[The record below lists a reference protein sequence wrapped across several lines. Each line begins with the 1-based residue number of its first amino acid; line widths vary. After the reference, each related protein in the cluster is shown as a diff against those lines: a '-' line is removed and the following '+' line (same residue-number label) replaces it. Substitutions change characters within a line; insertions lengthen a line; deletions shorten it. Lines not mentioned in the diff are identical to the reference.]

1 MAAGMKDVASL
12 AGVAVGTVS
21 NVLNHPDLVR
31 PLTRARVEA
40 AMEQLGFIPNGSARQ
55 LRAGRSRCLGLVV
68 LDVTNPFF
76 TEVARGVE
84 DYAQAAGYAVIL
96 CNSDEADDKERRYLR
111 VLEEQRVRGILITP
125 VHGRAP
131 ELRRIRERGTPVVLL
146 DRPGSAG
153 QCSVAVDDRRGGEI
167 AVSHLLGLGHRRI
180 ALVNGPVAI
189 RQCADR
195 RRGALRA
202 VERAGLDPA
211 AVLTEVTVPA
221 MNARAG
227 AAAADELL
235 GRGPR
240 PTAVF
245 GTNDMLAL
253 GLLRRL
259 GQAGVAVPGDLAVVG
274 YDDIEFAADAAVP
287 LTSVRQPK
295 YQLGRAAAELLLD
308 EADRPDQHE
317 HRRIVFKPELV
328 ARASSGAAASPGL
341 AAPRSQDHGDHRQR
355 ELAVRG
361 LRLAAQEVAGPGE
374 QPGPFGLLHDQEVRV
389 RADGGQQ
396 RIGGAGHAVP
406 ELAHLGRGEQVRARS
421 EQPLLPGLSLAVA
434 PPRQRDAGLALAD
447 LGQPGHPADPVV
459 VHVPQPGEHAARPEH
474 PGDLGQR
481 AVHVEPV
488 HGLAGQHGVQAGIG
502 QRDLLG
508 APRRRTH
515 RGHRPPQLGQH
526 LRVGLHRGH
535 LGAQAGQLRGQ
546 LAGTSPDVGDPD
558 RLAVPHRLQ
567 RPPDGGLG
575 IAGAVLGVGGR
586 GGAER

>member
-1 MAAGMKDVASL
+1 MTRLPLAAESLSVPGVYHENAEGGLSQHVKGERSGGRMAAGMKDVASL

-40 AMEQLGFIPNGSARQ
+40 AMEELGFIPNGSARQ

-131 ELRRIRERGTPVVLL
+131 ELRRIRDRGTPVVLL

-167 AVSHLLGLGHRRI
+167 AVSHLLELGHRRI

-211 AVLTEVTVPA
+211 AVLAEVTVPA

-235 GRGPR
+235 SVGPSGAAGR

-245 GTNDMLAL
+245 CTNDMLAL

-308 EADRPDQHE
+308 EADRPDEHE
-317 HRRIVFKPELV
+317 HRRFVFKPELV
-328 ARASSGAAASPGL
+328 ARASSGAVSSPVS
-341 AAPRSQDHGDHRQR
+341 A
-355 ELAVRG
+355 
-361 LRLAAQEVAGPGE
+361 
-374 QPGPFGLLHDQEVRV
+374 
-389 RADGGQQ
+389 
-396 RIGGAGHAVP
+396 
-406 ELAHLGRGEQVRARS
+406 
-421 EQPLLPGLSLAVA
+421 
-434 PPRQRDAGLALAD
+434 
-447 LGQPGHPADPVV
+447 
-459 VHVPQPGEHAARPEH
+459 
-474 PGDLGQR
+474 
-481 AVHVEPV
+481 
-488 HGLAGQHGVQAGIG
+488 
-502 QRDLLG
+502 
-508 APRRRTH
+508 
-515 RGHRPPQLGQH
+515 
-526 LRVGLHRGH
+526 
-535 LGAQAGQLRGQ
+535 
-546 LAGTSPDVGDPD
+546 
-558 RLAVPHRLQ
+558 
-567 RPPDGGLG
+567 
-575 IAGAVLGVGGR
+575 
-586 GGAER
+586 

>member
-245 GTNDMLAL
+245 CTNDMLAL

-259 GQAGVAVPGDLAVVG
+259 GQAGRGGTRGPRRSRLRRHRIRRRRRGPADLGAPAQVPAR
-274 YDDIEFAADAAVP
+274 P
-287 LTSVRQPK
+287 
-295 YQLGRAAAELLLD
+295 GRRRAPARRG
-308 EADRPDQHE
+308 RPA
-317 HRRIVFKPELV
+317 RP
-328 ARASSGAAASPGL
+328 ARAP
-341 AAPRSQDHGDHRQR
+341 PHRVQAR
-355 ELAVRG
+355 TS
-361 LRLAAQEVAGPGE
+361 
-374 QPGPFGLLHDQEVRV
+374 
-389 RADGGQQ
+389 RAGQQ
-396 RIGGAGHAVP
+396 R
-406 ELAHLGRGEQVRARS
+406 RS
-421 EQPLLPGLSLAVA
+421 
-434 PPRQRDAGLALAD
+434 R
-447 LGQPGHPADPVV
+447 QPG
-459 VHVPQPGEHAARPEH
+459 G
-474 PGDLGQR
+474 
-481 AVHVEPV
+481 
-488 HGLAGQHGVQAGIG
+488 
-502 QRDLLG
+502 
-508 APRRRTH
+508 
-515 RGHRPPQLGQH
+515 
-526 LRVGLHRGH
+526 
-535 LGAQAGQLRGQ
+535 
-546 LAGTSPDVGDPD
+546 
-558 RLAVPHRLQ
+558 
-567 RPPDGGLG
+567 
-575 IAGAVLGVGGR
+575 
-586 GGAER
+586 

>member
-131 ELRRIRERGTPVVLL
+131 ELRRIRDRGTPVVLL

-167 AVSHLLGLGHRRI
+167 AVSHLLELGHRRI

-211 AVLTEVTVPA
+211 AVLAEVTVPA

-227 AAAADELL
+227 AVAADELL
-235 GRGPR
+235 SVTPPTGGRR

-245 GTNDMLAL
+245 CANDMLAL

-295 YQLGRAAAELLLD
+295 YQLGRAGAELLLD
-308 EADRPDQHE
+308 EADRPDEHE
-317 HRRIVFKPELV
+317 HRRFVFKPELV
-328 ARASSGAAASPGL
+328 ARASSGAVSSPVS
-341 AAPRSQDHGDHRQR
+341 A
-355 ELAVRG
+355 
-361 LRLAAQEVAGPGE
+361 
-374 QPGPFGLLHDQEVRV
+374 
-389 RADGGQQ
+389 
-396 RIGGAGHAVP
+396 
-406 ELAHLGRGEQVRARS
+406 
-421 EQPLLPGLSLAVA
+421 
-434 PPRQRDAGLALAD
+434 
-447 LGQPGHPADPVV
+447 
-459 VHVPQPGEHAARPEH
+459 
-474 PGDLGQR
+474 
-481 AVHVEPV
+481 
-488 HGLAGQHGVQAGIG
+488 
-502 QRDLLG
+502 
-508 APRRRTH
+508 
-515 RGHRPPQLGQH
+515 
-526 LRVGLHRGH
+526 
-535 LGAQAGQLRGQ
+535 
-546 LAGTSPDVGDPD
+546 
-558 RLAVPHRLQ
+558 
-567 RPPDGGLG
+567 
-575 IAGAVLGVGGR
+575 
-586 GGAER
+586 

>member
-227 AAAADELL
+227 AAAAVELL
-235 GRGPR
+235 GQGPGPR

-245 GTNDMLAL
+245 CTNDMLAL

-259 GQAGVAVPGDLAVVG
+259 GQAGVTVPADLAVVG

-317 HRRIVFKPELV
+317 HRRFVFKPELV
-328 ARASSGAAASPGL
+328 ARASSGAGAVAP
-341 AAPRSQDHGDHRQR
+341 AAPR
-355 ELAVRG
+355 
-361 LRLAAQEVAGPGE
+361 
-374 QPGPFGLLHDQEVRV
+374 
-389 RADGGQQ
+389 
-396 RIGGAGHAVP
+396 
-406 ELAHLGRGEQVRARS
+406 
-421 EQPLLPGLSLAVA
+421 
-434 PPRQRDAGLALAD
+434 
-447 LGQPGHPADPVV
+447 
-459 VHVPQPGEHAARPEH
+459 
-474 PGDLGQR
+474 
-481 AVHVEPV
+481 
-488 HGLAGQHGVQAGIG
+488 
-502 QRDLLG
+502 
-508 APRRRTH
+508 
-515 RGHRPPQLGQH
+515 
-526 LRVGLHRGH
+526 
-535 LGAQAGQLRGQ
+535 
-546 LAGTSPDVGDPD
+546 
-558 RLAVPHRLQ
+558 
-567 RPPDGGLG
+567 
-575 IAGAVLGVGGR
+575 
-586 GGAER
+586 

>member
-40 AMEQLGFIPNGSARQ
+40 AMEELGFIPNGSARQ

-125 VHGRAP
+125 VHGQAP
-131 ELRRIRERGTPVVLL
+131 ELPRIRDRGTPVVLL

-167 AVSHLLGLGHRRI
+167 AVRHLLELGHRSI

-211 AVLTEVTVPA
+211 AVLAEVTVPA

-227 AAAADELL
+227 AVAADELL
-235 GRGPR
+235 SVTPPTGGRR

-245 GTNDMLAL
+245 CANDMLAL

-295 YQLGRAAAELLLD
+295 YQLGQAGAELLLD
-308 EADRPDQHE
+308 EADRPDEHE
-317 HRRIVFKPELV
+317 HRRFVFKPELV
-328 ARASSGAAASPGL
+328 VRASSGS
-341 AAPRSQDHGDHRQR
+341 S
-355 ELAVRG
+355 ETVSS
-361 LRLAAQEVAGPGE
+361 
-374 QPGPFGLLHDQEVRV
+374 
-389 RADGGQQ
+389 
-396 RIGGAGHAVP
+396 VP
-406 ELAHLGRGEQVRARS
+406 A
-421 EQPLLPGLSLAVA
+421 
-434 PPRQRDAGLALAD
+434 
-447 LGQPGHPADPVV
+447 
-459 VHVPQPGEHAARPEH
+459 
-474 PGDLGQR
+474 
-481 AVHVEPV
+481 
-488 HGLAGQHGVQAGIG
+488 
-502 QRDLLG
+502 
-508 APRRRTH
+508 
-515 RGHRPPQLGQH
+515 
-526 LRVGLHRGH
+526 
-535 LGAQAGQLRGQ
+535 
-546 LAGTSPDVGDPD
+546 
-558 RLAVPHRLQ
+558 
-567 RPPDGGLG
+567 
-575 IAGAVLGVGGR
+575 
-586 GGAER
+586 

>member
-245 GTNDMLAL
+245 CTNDMLAL

-317 HRRIVFKPELV
+317 HRRFVFKPELV
-328 ARASSGAAASPGL
+328 ARASSGAAGQPG
-341 AAPRSQDHGDHRQR
+341 
-355 ELAVRG
+355 
-361 LRLAAQEVAGPGE
+361 RLAALAAFAPAATVTIGSVNSPCAVSGWLRRKSP
-374 QPGPFGLLHDQEVRV
+374 V
-389 RADGGQQ
+389 RASS
-396 RIGGAGHAVP
+396 
-406 ELAHLGRGEQVRARS
+406 RARS
-421 EQPLLPGLSLAVA
+421 ASSMTRRWECVPMVASRESAVRACPCPNSPTSAAANRSEPARAAA
-434 PPRQRDAGLALAD
+434 PAGT
-447 LGQPGHPADPVV
+447 G
-459 VHVPQPGEHAARPEH
+459 
-474 PGDLGQR
+474 
-481 AVHVEPV
+481 
-488 HGLAGQHGVQAGIG
+488 
-502 QRDLLG
+502 
-508 APRRRTH
+508 PRRRATWS
-515 RGHRPPQLGQH
+515 
-526 LRVGLHRGH
+526 
-535 LGAQAGQLRGQ
+535 A
-546 LAGTSPDVGDPD
+546 
-558 RLAVPHRLQ
+558 
-567 RPPDGGLG
+567 
-575 IAGAVLGVGGR
+575 
-586 GGAER
+586 

>member
-76 TEVARGVE
+76 TEVARGAE

-131 ELRRIRERGTPVVLL
+131 ELRRIRDRGTPVVLL

-167 AVSHLLGLGHRRI
+167 AASHLLELGHRSI

-195 RRGALRA
+195 RRGAFRA

-235 GRGPR
+235 GRGSARSGGDYPPKPPRGQR

-245 GTNDMLAL
+245 CTNDMLAL

-259 GQAGVAVPGDLAVVG
+259 HQAGMAVPADLAVVG

-308 EADRPDQHE
+308 EADRPGEHE

-328 ARASSGAAASPGL
+328 ARASSGLTGAAP
-341 AAPRSQDHGDHRQR
+341 AAPR
-355 ELAVRG
+355 
-361 LRLAAQEVAGPGE
+361 
-374 QPGPFGLLHDQEVRV
+374 
-389 RADGGQQ
+389 
-396 RIGGAGHAVP
+396 
-406 ELAHLGRGEQVRARS
+406 
-421 EQPLLPGLSLAVA
+421 
-434 PPRQRDAGLALAD
+434 
-447 LGQPGHPADPVV
+447 
-459 VHVPQPGEHAARPEH
+459 
-474 PGDLGQR
+474 
-481 AVHVEPV
+481 
-488 HGLAGQHGVQAGIG
+488 
-502 QRDLLG
+502 
-508 APRRRTH
+508 
-515 RGHRPPQLGQH
+515 
-526 LRVGLHRGH
+526 
-535 LGAQAGQLRGQ
+535 
-546 LAGTSPDVGDPD
+546 
-558 RLAVPHRLQ
+558 
-567 RPPDGGLG
+567 
-575 IAGAVLGVGGR
+575 
-586 GGAER
+586 